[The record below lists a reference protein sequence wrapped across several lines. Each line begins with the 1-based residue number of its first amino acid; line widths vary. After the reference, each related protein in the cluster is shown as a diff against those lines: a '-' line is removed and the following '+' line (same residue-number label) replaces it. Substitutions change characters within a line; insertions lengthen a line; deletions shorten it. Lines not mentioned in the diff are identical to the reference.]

1 MYLRVSVNSLAE
13 WFGLTGRSWILI
25 SGRLTAFLRVACWR
39 GTPDDAFYSAR
50 NVIEIHDGYVSD
62 REVLEML
69 GGLYVAMV
77 TRSNT
82 CKEDSALV
90 CGKSVI
96 IRPQHNPFGMHES
109 RHNRQTLNEM
119 DENMRTEMHV

>member
-1 MYLRVSVNSLAE
+1 VWLGGEGLRE
-13 WFGLTGRSWILI
+13 
-25 SGRLTAFLRVACWR
+25 
-39 GTPDDAFYSAR
+39 DAFCSAR
-50 NVIEIHDGYVSD
+50 SVTGIYGGSVSD
-62 REVLEML
+62 REVLGML

-109 RHNRQTLNEM
+109 RHNRQTLNDM